1 VTDQNNHNKI
11 FWHDGLKK
19 DLPKKNGGWNPTWP
33 KSKELIRFKD
43 LIKLLIGLIGL
54 IKYLIEKTLS
64 LKVNLDK
71 IRRIN

>member
-1 VTDQNNHNKI
+1 LTWWVEERLT
-11 FWHDGLKK
+11 
-19 DLPKKNGGWNPTWP
+19 KKNGGWNPTWP

-54 IKYLIEKTLS
+54 IKYLIEETLS